1 MNDYKIAIASFL
13 TTFTVV
19 GGVIIPRQKVLAQT
33 ATDTFTEQQAVVEG
47 SATLQGIE
55 ANIESNWQFAEGGDN
70 STIEQNFVNIYQLR
84 ENSASAVQI
93 GEKKPNWGNLGE
105 PKPSSAKIDIRGFL
119 ELLEEKNK

>member
-19 GGVIIPRQKVLAQT
+19 GGVITPRQKVLAQT
-33 ATDTFTEQQAVVEG
+33 AIDTFTEQQAVVEG
-47 SATLQGIE
+47 SAILQGIE

-70 STIEQNFVNIYQLR
+70 STTEQNSVNIYQFG
-84 ENSASAVQI
+84 ENSASAIQI
-93 GEKKPNWGNLGE
+93 GEKKPNWGNSGE
-105 PKPSSAKIDIRGFL
+105 PKPSSAKIDIWGFL